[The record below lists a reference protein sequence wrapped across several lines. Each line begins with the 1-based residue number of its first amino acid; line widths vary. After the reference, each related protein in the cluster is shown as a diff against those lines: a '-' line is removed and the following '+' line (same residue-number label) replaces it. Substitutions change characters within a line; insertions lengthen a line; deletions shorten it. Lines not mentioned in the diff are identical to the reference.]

1 MEKKN
6 MKPSISIL
14 GCGWLGIPLS
24 TTLLKAGYPVKGSTT
39 SPAKLKELTKLGLHP
54 YVIDLHNRKDRNHF
68 LNADI
73 LIIAVPHKN
82 IDNFKF
88 LRTQI
93 KNSQINRL
101 IFISSTSVYPNTNG
115 EVTEKS
121 QTLPTPLAN
130 IESIFSNISGIQ
142 TTIIRFA
149 GLFGGDRKPGLFFRD
164 DSLIKNPDGFIN
176 LIHLDDCIQIIK
188 TLIEKNI
195 WNQVFNACADTHP
208 SRREYYTQEMQK
220 EGRKPPVFDNTKAS
234 EYKIVSN
241 DKLKKH
247 LNYQFKHPDLTH
259 FIEPK

>member
-1 MEKKN
+1 

-14 GCGWLGIPLS
+14 GCGWLGTPLANE
-24 TTLLKAGYPVKGSTT
+24 LIKAGFSVKGSTT
-39 SPAKLKELTKLGLHP
+39 SPDKLKGLANLGLHP
-54 YVIDLHNRKDRNHF
+54 YLIDLDNRDDRTDF
-68 LNADI
+68 LNSDI
-73 LIIAVPHKN
+73 LIIAIPHKN

-88 LRTQI
+88 LFAQI
-93 KNSQINRL
+93 KNSTISRV

-115 EVTEKS
+115 VVTEES

-130 IESIFSNISGIQ
+130 IESTLSNIPNIQ

-149 GLFGGDRKPGLFFRD
+149 GLFGGERKPGHFFQD
-164 DSLIKNPDGFIN
+164 DSLIKNPDGYIN

-195 WNQVFNACADTHP
+195 WNQIFNACADTHP

-220 EGRKPPVFDNTKAS
+220 EGRKPPVFDNTMPS

-247 LNYQFKHPDLTH
+247 LNYQFKHPDLMH
-259 FIEPK
+259 FIDPK